1 MEISLMMI
9 LQDYRYDAQSRKV
22 QLCNIQEQRYGKAHN
37 RYDQYNYESSPVES
51 ITWLCNN
58 K

>member
-1 MEISLMMI
+1 MPNAE
-9 LQDYRYDAQSRKV
+9 RYNCVIYND
-22 QLCNIQEQRYGKAHN
+22 GKAHN
-37 RYDQYNYESSPVES
+37 GYDQYNYESSPVES